1 MTMIPENQKTYRVAY
16 LKRNLGDVDG
26 KLAEAAQ
33 GKRPQHKRI
42 REIKEGFGFTGT
54 RAVEFTVVCF
64 FVKMKRMRCDQCPHF
79 HKCEFHLRGKLT
91 RSSRREDH
99 GRNRSIT
106 AQFRISRHLIVP
118 SQAALH
124 LHVKP
129 EKVVPISRKP

>member
-54 RAVEFTVVCF
+54 RTVEFTVVCF
-64 FVKMKRMRCDQCPHF
+64 FVKMKPVKCAKCPYF
-79 HKCEFHLRGKLT
+79 HKCESHLRGKLT

-99 GRNRSIT
+99 GRYKYIT
-106 AQFRISRHLIVP
+106 SQYVISRHLIVP

-124 LHVKP
+124 EDVKP
-129 EKVVPISRKP
+129 EKVVPISSKL